1 MYRKT
6 TRDGSS
12 SGPSGGDG
20 SSSGPSGGDGSSSG
34 PSGGDG
40 SSSGPSGG
48 DGSSSGP
55 SGGDGSSSGPSG
67 GDGSSS
73 GPSGGDGSSS
83 GPSGGDGSSSGPSGG
98 DGSSSGPSGGDGSSS
113 GPSGGDGSSSGP
125 SGGDGSSS
133 NSGPSGGELG
143 RGAPGHGGGS
153 GSSTS
158 PSFPVTGGTPGDA
171 EQQAAPGDAEQQA
184 APGDAE
190 QQAAPGDAR
199 QASLGEARQASLGK
213 ARQGRSSPSHG
224 GRGGTSSKGPEWYR
238 IRSALN
244 PKMLKMRE
252 VSAYAPVVNEVVTD
266 LLHRI
271 YRLREQSPDGTAVQN
286 LAGELYKFGFEG
298 ISSILFEARLGC
310 LDEEIPE
317 DTQKFIRAVGDM
329 LALSETV
336 LFFPKWTRSILPY
349 WKRFVSSWDDIS
361 DVEPFYVLSPT
372 LISAKMLIDRK
383 VKEIHQKTEK
393 GETVEGMYLTNLLSS
408 NKLSLSDIYT
418 SLTELLLGGVDTTSN
433 TMSWTLYHLARAP
446 AVQTRLYRE
455 IAEVCPGR
463 RIPTAEHL
471 SQMHYM
477 KAVIKE
483 TLRPDTLGWVGR
495 GSRQGLLN
503 CWAGI
508 QQSLDP
514 VEKKGTESTRRARM
528 EPLIPESGKPAF
540 SCKQTS
546 YHTILTGKKRSG
558 FRGLTV

>member
-1 MYRKT
+1 MLPLLYIQL
-6 TRDGSS
+6 
-12 SGPSGGDG
+12 PYQ
-20 SSSGPSGGDGSSSG
+20 
-34 PSGGDG
+34 
-40 SSSGPSGG
+40 
-48 DGSSSGP
+48 
-55 SGGDGSSSGPSG
+55 
-67 GDGSSS
+67 
-73 GPSGGDGSSS
+73 
-83 GPSGGDGSSSGPSGG
+83 
-98 DGSSSGPSGGDGSSS
+98 
-113 GPSGGDGSSSGP
+113 
-125 SGGDGSSS
+125 
-133 NSGPSGGELG
+133 
-143 RGAPGHGGGS
+143 
-153 GSSTS
+153 
-158 PSFPVTGGTPGDA
+158 TG
-171 EQQAAPGDAEQQA
+171 
-184 APGDAE
+184 
-190 QQAAPGDAR
+190 
-199 QASLGEARQASLGK
+199 LFLFC
-213 ARQGRSSPSHG
+213 
-224 GRGGTSSKGPEWYR
+224 SKGTEWYR

-244 PKMLKMRE
+244 PKMLKLRE

-298 ISSILFEARLGC
+298 ISSILFDARLGC

-361 DVEPFYVLSPT
+361 DV
-372 LISAKMLIDRK
+372 AKMLIDRK

-393 GETVEGMYLTNLLSS
+393 GETVEGMYLTYLLSS

-483 TLRPDTLGWVGR
+483 TLR
-495 GSRQGLLN
+495 
-503 CWAGI
+503 
-508 QQSLDP
+508 
-514 VEKKGTESTRRARM
+514 
-528 EPLIPESGKPAF
+528 
-540 SCKQTS
+540 
-546 YHTILTGKKRSG
+546 
-558 FRGLTV
+558 